1 MSKLKYGSI
10 YFIIFLVIAFSG
22 IMFYLSEDHSE
33 QEHLVQQG
41 KLNLSG
47 WDYSESEGLLK
58 LTGDWEFYWGRHLL
72 IPEREKEYIYLPSKW
87 NDKPEYGPN
96 GYATYRMVI
105 ENITANEY
113 YGLKINFITT
123 AYNLY
128 IDGELLDS
136 NGTLGTSMETTAPFA
151 NPKTVFFPAANDSL
165 EVIIHVSNYDYRFGG
180 IDSDIMFGT
189 VEQLKDESRFG
200 LGLQMILFG
209 CLILSGFYHLV
220 VYRYRKQNRSAM
232 YFSVVCFLM
241 GLRILV
247 TDQYFMLEIFPE
259 IPWEVM
265 VKIEFI
271 TFYLAPPIFFWVLC
285 SLYPKH
291 LKTIYGLIFTG
302 ISSLFTLFVLFT
314 PVGIASYTIN
324 PYQILLIFF
333 IIYMLIS
340 LMKALKDNEEGS
352 FIITVSAAFV
362 GFTAIND
369 ILIVNKLIE
378 SIPLSAFGFVIFI
391 LSQSYIIALHS
402 GKAFTNMEQATS
414 ELAELN
420 QTLEEK
426 VSARTDSLEKSRD
439 HLNQLNEKL
448 KLLSYNDQLT
458 KLPNRRYLEEHMR
471 GEWELAAKKNFK
483 IAVLYIDIDHF
494 KQYNDTYGHEAG
506 DRCLIEVA
514 DALKQIV
521 RPFNGY
527 VARMGGEEFVAILSN
542 ANEYKVKLISEQC
555 LRGISNLNIP
565 HRTSMVSDVVTVS
578 IGAAMTQPN
587 RSQQPKQLIM
597 DADEHLYK
605 AKENGRNQIFIKES

>member
-22 IMFYLSEDHSE
+22 ILFFLSEDHSE
-33 QEHLVQQG
+33 QEYLVEQG
-41 KLNLSG
+41 KLNLSD
-47 WDYSESEGLLK
+47 WDYSESEDLLK
-58 LTGDWEFYWGRHLL
+58 LTGDWEFYWGRHILT
-72 IPEREKEYIYLPSKW
+72 PEHEKEYIYLPSKW
-87 NDKPEYGPN
+87 NDEQGYSPN

-105 ENITANEY
+105 DNITENEY
-113 YGLKINFITT
+113 YGLKINSITT

-136 NGTLGTSMETTAPFA
+136 NGTPGTSEETTAPFS

-165 EVIIHVSNYDYRFGG
+165 EVIIHVSNYDYRYGG
-180 IDSDIMFGT
+180 IDSDILFGT
-189 VEQLKDESRFG
+189 VGNLKEESRLG

-247 TDQYFMLEIFPE
+247 TEQYFILEIFPE

-265 VKIEFI
+265 VKIEYI
-271 TFYLAPPIFFWVLC
+271 TFYLAPSIFFWVLC
-285 SLYPKH
+285 GLYPKH
-291 LKTIYGLIFTG
+291 LKTIYGLIFTA
-302 ISSLFTLFVLFT
+302 ISSLFSLFVLFT
-314 PVGIASYTIN
+314 PVGIASFTVN
-324 PYQILLIFF
+324 PYQIIVLFF
-333 IIYMLIS
+333 IFHMLIS
-340 LMKALKDNEEGS
+340 LMKALKDKQEGS
-352 FIITVSAAFV
+352 FIITVSATFV

-369 ILIVNKLIE
+369 ILLANKFIE

-402 GKAFTNMEQATS
+402 GKAFTNMEKATAD
-414 ELAELN
+414 LAELN

-439 HLNQLNEKL
+439 HLNKLNDKL

-458 KLPNRRYLEEHMR
+458 KIPNRRYLEEHMQE
-471 GEWELAAKKNFK
+471 EWTLAAKKKFR
-483 IAVLYIDIDHF
+483 ISALYIDIDHF
-494 KQYNDTYGHEAG
+494 KEYNDTYGHEAG
-506 DRCLIEVA
+506 DRCLMEVA
-514 DALKQIV
+514 DALKQV
-521 RPFNGY
+521 VSPFNGY

-542 ANEYKVKLISEQC
+542 ANHRQVKQISEQC
-555 LRGISNLNIP
+555 LHAISNLKIP
-565 HRTSMVSDVVTVS
+565 HKTSMVSDVVTVS

-587 RSQQPKQLIM
+587 PTHQPKQLIM
-597 DADEHLYK
+597 EADEHLYK
-605 AKENGRNQIFIKES
+605 AKENGRNQISIKEA